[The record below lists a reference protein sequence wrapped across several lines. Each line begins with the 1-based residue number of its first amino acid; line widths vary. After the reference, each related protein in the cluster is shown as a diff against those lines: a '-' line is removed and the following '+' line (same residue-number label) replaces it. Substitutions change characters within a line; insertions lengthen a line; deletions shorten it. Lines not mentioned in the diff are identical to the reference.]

1 MNKKA
6 VTIMFIAFTVIQF
19 LIGCRIFEFADESKK
34 AIFVT
39 FEGMAAY
46 AASKDSI
53 QQIQEQLNR
62 IEHKLDKVM
71 GY

>member
-1 MNKKA
+1 MDRKA
-6 VTIMFIAFTVIQF
+6 VLVMVTAFAVIQF
-19 LIGCRIFEFADESKK
+19 LISCR
-34 AIFVT
+34 IFVT

>member
-1 MNKKA
+1 MDKKA
-6 VTIMFIAFTVIQF
+6 VTIMVIAFAVIQF
-19 LIGCRIFEFADESKK
+19 LISCR
-34 AIFVT
+34 IFVT

-46 AASKDSI
+46 AAPKDAI
-53 QQIQEQLNR
+53 QHMQEQLNR

>member
-1 MNKKA
+1 MDKKA
-6 VTIMFIAFTVIQF
+6 IAIMLTAFTVIQF
-19 LIGCRIFEFADESKK
+19 LISCR
-34 AIFVT
+34 IFVT

-46 AASKDSI
+46 AAPKDAI

>member
-1 MNKKA
+1 MAGKKELIKMDKKA
-6 VTIMFIAFTVIQF
+6 VLVMITAFAVIQF
-19 LIGCRIFEFADESKK
+19 LISCR
-34 AIFVT
+34 IFVT

-46 AASKDSI
+46 AAPKDAI
-53 QQIQEQLNR
+53 EQMQAQLNR

>member
-1 MNKKA
+1 MDRKA
-6 VTIMFIAFTVIQF
+6 VTTMIVAFAVIQF
-19 LIGCRIFEFADESKK
+19 LISCR
-34 AIFVT
+34 IFVT

>member
-1 MNKKA
+1 MDGKKELVKMNKKA
-6 VTIMFIAFTVIQF
+6 ITTMFIAFTVIQF
-19 LIGCRIFEFADESKK
+19 LIGCR
-34 AIFVT
+34 IFVT

>member
-1 MNKKA
+1 MDKKA

-19 LIGCRIFEFADESKK
+19 LISCR
-34 AIFVT
+34 IFVT
-39 FEGMAAY
+39 FEGMTAY
-46 AASKDSI
+46 AAPKDAI

>member
-1 MNKKA
+1 MDKKA
-6 VTIMFIAFTVIQF
+6 VMVMIIAFAVIQF
-19 LIGCRIFEFADESKK
+19 LISCR
-34 AIFVT
+34 IFVT

-46 AASKDSI
+46 AAPKDSI